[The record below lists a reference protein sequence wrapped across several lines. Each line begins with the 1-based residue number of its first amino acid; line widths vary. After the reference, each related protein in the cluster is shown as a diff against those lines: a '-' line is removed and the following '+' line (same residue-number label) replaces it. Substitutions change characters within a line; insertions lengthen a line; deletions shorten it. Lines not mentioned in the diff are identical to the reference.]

1 MMGGLMACSRQ
12 TKVPEASMER
22 SERRG
27 LARLLLR
34 YPERREALRIKAAAD
49 ANFRELCDAYEAACE
64 AASYWSKSGEP
75 VGPERAREYTQLARD
90 VEEDILRNLA

>member
-1 MMGGLMACSRQ
+1 
-12 TKVPEASMER
+12 MER

-34 YPERREALRIKAAAD
+34 YPEHREALRDKAAEG

-75 VGPERAREYTQLARD
+75 VGPERACEYRQLAEAI
-90 VEEDILRNLA
+90 EEDILRNLA